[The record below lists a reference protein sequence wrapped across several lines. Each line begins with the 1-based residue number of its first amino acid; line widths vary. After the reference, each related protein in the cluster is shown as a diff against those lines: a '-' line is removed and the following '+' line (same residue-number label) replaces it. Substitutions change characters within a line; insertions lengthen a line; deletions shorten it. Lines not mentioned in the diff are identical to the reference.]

1 MKGLVFTEFLDFVA
15 ALRGGDM
22 VDDVID
28 DCRLPNGG
36 AYTAVG
42 TYDHAEMQAL
52 IAALAEGLMLGAA
65 DYFREPIGVM
75 QERYED
81 PNGGFVRFTIRHA
94 R

>member
-36 AYTAVG
+36 AYTALG
-42 TYDHAEMQAL
+42 TNA
-52 IAALAEGLMLGAA
+52 
-65 DYFREPIGVM
+65 
-75 QERYED
+75 
-81 PNGGFVRFTIRHA
+81 GFVRFAIRHA